1 MLPRRK
7 LKKSVALASAAF
19 LLAAMLVGDAV
30 ALDENRPATPP
41 SCAADG
47 TCRPKRES
55 WGHFHTRWRPWP
67 GEPAPQQITP
77 DAALP
82 SDIEQLPPFQRPE
95 ATQEDLRGP
104 AKPPKAKPQSEEEE
118 NDQPPQALPDA
129 EVLPELDPFGPQGG
143 LPAPP
148 TRDDT
153 PPVLPASLRQI
164 SRRHRGALPQP
175 PQFSRPKRAVVQAN
189 LEKRAPIRLI
199 NPAAA
204 IVDRSAAALR
214 TANYVEIDGVP
225 AREVHADFTAE

>member
-19 LLAAMLVGDAV
+19 LLAAMHVGDAV
-30 ALDENRPATPP
+30 ALDENRPASTP
-41 SCAADG
+41 SCVADG

-67 GEPAPQQITP
+67 GDPAPQQITP
-77 DAALP
+77 DATLP
-82 SDIEQLPPFQRPE
+82 SDGRRLAPFQRPE

-104 AKPPKAKPQSEEEE
+104 AKPPKVKSPSEE

-129 EVLPELDPFGPQGG
+129 EVLPEIDPFGPQGG
-143 LPAPP
+143 LPASP
-148 TRDDT
+148 TRNDT

-164 SRRHRGALPQP
+164 SRTHRGALPRP
-175 PQFSRPKRAVVQAN
+175 PQFSSRKRAVVQAN
-189 LEKRAPIRLI
+189 LEKRTLIRLI

-204 IVDRSAAALR
+204 IVDRPTAALK
-214 TANYVEIDGVP
+214 TANYVEIDGAP
-225 AREVHADFTAE
+225 AMEVHADFTAE